1 MQDFIVQ
8 LEALLKGLKEA
19 ANAAPKP
26 TTDEVERLACNIA
39 ASIAQDADD
48 VVADYSFEVKHGNEL
63 HLDGVTL
70 DEYVMEKTI
79 KEMLME
85 FLREKDLIGRQ
96 TMTAQQ

>member
-1 MQDFIVQ
+1 MTEVIVQ
-8 LEALLKGLKEA
+8 LEALLNSLREA

-26 TTDEVERLACNIA
+26 TTAEVERLASDIA
-39 ASIAQDADD
+39 ASIAQDVDD

-79 KEMLME
+79 KEMLMA